1 MKNNITLSIDKF
13 GKTNTS
19 LPKIIVIYGP
29 TACGKT
35 ALSLEVA
42 KHLWSEIVSADSR
55 QIYRYMNIW
64 TGKIKKK
71 EMQWIPHH
79 MIDIIDP
86 NVTFSVV
93 DFVKMAIPI
102 IEWIQSKWQIP
113 ILCGGT
119 GLYIDGILNEMGY
132 PDTPPNWEY
141 RSELETIRQEKWN
154 QELWNM
160 LERVDPEYA
169 HELEVW
175 NYRYVIRG
183 LEVLKETGRSKLES
197 KWLKNPRFSPLFITP
212 YNDNNRENLYKTIDQ
227 RVSEM
232 FNTWLIEEIE
242 YIVSIFNSTCPGLT
256 TIWYREV
263 VAALEWKITLEQA
276 KSLIQQRSRNYAK
289 RQITWNKRYESY
301 K

>member
-1 MKNNITLSIDKF
+1 M
-13 GKTNTS
+13 
-19 LPKIIVIYGP
+19 
-29 TACGKT
+29 
-35 ALSLEVA
+35 
-42 KHLWSEIVSADSR
+42 
-55 QIYRYMNIW
+55 
-64 TGKIKKK
+64 
-71 EMQWIPHH
+71 
-79 MIDIIDP
+79 
-86 NVTFSVV
+86 
-93 DFVKMAIPI
+93 
-102 IEWIQSKWQIP
+102 
-113 ILCGGT
+113 
-119 GLYIDGILNEMGY
+119 
-132 PDTPPNWEY
+132 
-141 RSELETIRQEKWN
+141 
-154 QELWNM
+154 
-160 LERVDPEYA
+160 
-169 HELEVW
+169 
-175 NYRYVIRG
+175 RG

>member
-13 GKTNTS
+13 GKTNTG

-102 IEWIQSKWQIP
+102 IEWIQSKWRIP

-119 GLYIDGILNEMGY
+119 GLYIDGILNEMRY

-175 NYRYVIRG
+175 NYRYVMRG

-197 KWLKNPRFSPLFITP
+197 KWLKIPRFSPLFITP
-212 YNDNNRENLYKTIDQ
+212 YSDNNRESLYKTIDQ

-242 YIVSIFNSTCPGLT
+242 YIVNTFNSTCPGLT
-256 TIWYREV
+256 TIWYREI
-263 VAALEWKITLEQA
+263 VAALEWNISLEQA

-289 RQITWNKRYESY
+289 RQITWNKRYG
-301 K
+301 